1 MSLLIAKGYSR
12 SGCEVVGR
20 DDTAQGA
27 RCTRRDRLARWQGK
41 RYRQW
46 GATQRENRREQ
57 RGSRTGRPQRRE
69 GEREGSRGG
78 YTPGPVY
85 GQKCESP
92 RLTSGSGA
100 GDNLSQKVA
109 ICSVFLRYSHMLT
122 CIHAT
127 QQPDLLDMPKFL
139 QSTRVIDMMVCSKQ
153 VHCFSTLRLAP
164 QYLLQ
169 GVNLW

>member
-27 RCTRRDRLARWQGK
+27 RYTRRDRLARWQGK
-41 RYRQW
+41 EYRQW
-46 GATQRENRREQ
+46 GARQQ
-57 RGSRTGRPQRRE
+57 DRPQRRE
-69 GEREGSRGG
+69 EEDRRGGKEREGGRVRRG
-78 YTPGPVY
+78 YTPEPVY

-92 RLTSGSGA
+92 RLTSGTGA
-100 GDNLSQKVA
+100 GGNLSQKVA

-153 VHCFSTLRLAP
+153 VHCFSTLRLAT
-164 QYLLQ
+164 QYFLQ